1 MNNRTFLTSLSDF
14 PASGKAVFKVGDHP
28 VLVVKSGKTFYA
40 IVNKC
45 PHLGL
50 PLTNGKVEG
59 ETITCPFHG
68 SKFDLKSG
76 ENLDWVTGFAGIR
89 VPEWS
94 RRLLEMG
101 KRPAPLTVFQV
112 VVEDGKLYLEQPA

>member
-1 MNNRTFLTSLSDF
+1 MNNRTFLTSLADF
-14 PASGKAVFKVGDHP
+14 PASGKAVFKVGDQP
-28 VLVVKSGKTFYA
+28 VLVVKSGETFYA
-40 IVNKC
+40 VANKC

-50 PLTNGKVEG
+50 PLANGKVDG

-76 ENLDWVTGFAGIR
+76 ENLDWVTSFVGMR

-101 KRPAPLTVFQV
+101 KRPAPVTVFQV